1 MKGETF
7 DKQTYTY
14 VMTMREA
21 QTFFKYRSLMT
32 DVKFNYKHNEKY
44 SSELW
49 RCDSCCTSID
59 TQSHVLWCPAYATM
73 RQGKNLKDDMD
84 LIEYI
89 TGVMKIRDN
98 LKIIK

>member
-1 MKGETF
+1 MKGESF
-7 DKQTYTY
+7 GKQTYTY
-14 VMTMREA
+14 VMTMRDA
-21 QTFFKYRSLMT
+21 QTFFKYRSHMT

-44 SSELW
+44 ASELW
-49 RCDSCCTSID
+49 RCDSCCTAID

-73 RQGKNLKDDMD
+73 RQGKDLKNDMD
-84 LIEYI
+84 LIGYI